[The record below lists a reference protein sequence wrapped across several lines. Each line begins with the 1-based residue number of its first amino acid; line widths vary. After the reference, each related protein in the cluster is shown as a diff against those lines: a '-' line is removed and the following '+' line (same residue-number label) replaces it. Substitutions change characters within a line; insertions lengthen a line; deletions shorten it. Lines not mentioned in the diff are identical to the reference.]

1 MAGTAIKLSC
11 LLNQVEENQIK
22 RLREIKRIT
31 PKLDSVLPLLDLM
44 AANHAVRLGM
54 KIPPALERAMAH
66 RHRVLARRHPKTSR
80 ISEDVRRT
88 FLASMPKPTAE
99 AKAQHEAEWLERA
112 KDVIARYS

>member
-1 MAGTAIKLSC
+1 MRSSHPVHPRH
-11 LLNQVEENQIK
+11 VEEEQIK
-22 RLREIKRIT
+22 RLREIKRTT

-44 AANHAVRLGM
+44 AANHAIRLGM
-54 KIPPALERAMAH
+54 KIPPALKRAIDH

-80 ISEDVRRT
+80 VPEEARRR
-88 FLASMPKPTAE
+88 FLASIPKPTAE

>member
-1 MAGTAIKLSC
+1 MRSSHPVHPRH
-11 LLNQVEENQIK
+11 VEEEQIK

-54 KIPPALERAMAH
+54 KLPPTLKRAMNH
-66 RHRVLARRHPKTSR
+66 RHRVLVRRHPKTSR
-80 ISEDVRRT
+80 VPVDARRR
-88 FLASMPKPTAE
+88 FLASGSKPTTE
-99 AKAQHEAEWLERA
+99 IRAQHEAEWLARA